1 MPSLPN
7 PLPPVVR
14 HLTSIAPSGKCIF
27 APPRLTQL
35 IPKAVLPDG
44 RVPGR
49 FANLFVTD
57 KWKPDVRNP
66 DLSEGE
72 NGSKLLVSMGGANF
86 RVTDIAPRTKG
97 KMHST
102 PSLDFLVVHKGKVTL
117 HLDSGEK
124 AVINEGEAIVQRGTV
139 HAWENESE
147 TEWARMF
154 VVLLDADG
162 AVQHH

>member
-14 HLTSIAPSGKCIF
+14 HLTSIAPSGTCIF

-86 RVTDIAPRTKG
+86 R
-97 KMHST
+97 
-102 PSLDFLVVHKGKVTL
+102 
-117 HLDSGEK
+117 
-124 AVINEGEAIVQRGTV
+124 
-139 HAWENESE
+139 
-147 TEWARMF
+147 
-154 VVLLDADG
+154 
-162 AVQHH
+162 